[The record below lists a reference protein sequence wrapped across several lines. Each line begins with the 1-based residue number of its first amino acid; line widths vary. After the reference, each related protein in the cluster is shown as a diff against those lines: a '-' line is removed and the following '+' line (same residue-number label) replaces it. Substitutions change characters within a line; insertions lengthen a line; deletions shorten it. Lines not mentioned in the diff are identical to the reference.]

1 MIREARDGIISLED
15 TAVFIVKE
23 DFKMSEAELR
33 EWIKDISD
41 RISNVEG
48 RLFSLF
54 WILGIGIPIIISGI
68 IGILIKVS

>member
-1 MIREARDGIISLED
+1 MIMETREGAISTGD
-15 TAVFIVKE
+15 TTVFITIE
-23 DFKMSEAELR
+23 DLKMSEAELR

-54 WILGIGIPIIISGI
+54 WILGIILTGVGA
-68 IGILIKVS
+68 ILIKVF